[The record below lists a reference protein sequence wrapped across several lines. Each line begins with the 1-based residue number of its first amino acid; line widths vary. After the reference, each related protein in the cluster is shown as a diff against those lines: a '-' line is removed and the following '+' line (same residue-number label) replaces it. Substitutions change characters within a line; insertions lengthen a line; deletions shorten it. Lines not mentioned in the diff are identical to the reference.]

1 MEVTDDNHL
10 LPAPKRR
17 ASGDGAARLVVG
29 VLLSLA
35 LMAAGAA
42 LVTRTGF
49 PTHRMEAWSGR

>member
-10 LPAPKRR
+10 MPAPERR

-29 VLLSLA
+29 VLLCLA

-42 LVTRTGF
+42 LVTRNG
-49 PTHRMEAWSGR
+49 PSAPRVEAWSGR